1 MAFKATSSGNRGRQ
15 GFTIVE
21 YLVAT
26 SIGLLVL
33 ATGLVFWGYG
43 TRTSASLL
51 GYIDLSTVSKNALGR
66 ISQQVRNARQ
76 VRSCSEHKL
85 VLQIPGATGT
95 NTRTVTYAYDSTNK
109 VLRQI
114 FAQNNRPLETNV
126 LLTECTNFQFTI
138 YQRTPL
144 SNTFQLHTNAW
155 NTNTA
160 KVVQMNWTCVRK
172 LTGDKN
178 MIESQ
183 VSANVVMRNP

>member
-1 MAFKATSSGNRGRQ
+1 MAFRPISSGKRSQRA
-15 GFTIVE
+15 FTVVE

-43 TRTSASLL
+43 SRTSASLL
-51 GYIDLSTVSKNALGR
+51 GYVDLSTISKNALGR
-66 ISQQVRNARQ
+66 ISQQVRNAKR

-95 NTRTVTYAYDSTNK
+95 NTRTVTYAYDRTNK

-114 FAQNNRPLETNV
+114 FAQNEVVQENTI
-126 LLTECTNFQFTI
+126 LLTGCTNFQFLI

-144 SNTFQLHTNAW
+144 SNSFQLQTNAW

-160 KVVQMNWTCVRK
+160 KVVQMNWTCVRQ